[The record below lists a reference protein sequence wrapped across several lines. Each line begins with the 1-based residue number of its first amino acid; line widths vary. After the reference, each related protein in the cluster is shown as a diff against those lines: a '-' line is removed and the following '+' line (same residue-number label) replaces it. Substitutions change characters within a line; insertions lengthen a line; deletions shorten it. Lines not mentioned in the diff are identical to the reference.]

1 MLPDIIRKVL
11 DKIATDLNFIEFSL
25 KTESASKHGDN
36 FQGVLLAVTIDG
48 TQQIGGELVTNQ
60 LDLVCKVA
68 PEDIVRRAN
77 FRTKLVFD
85 REILAYTKV
94 LPALVEFQREK
105 GVGEANS
112 FLAFPKVYGFDVNAY
127 IIVMENLRMQN
138 YLVRSKKEVIPL
150 DHALLLMKEL
160 GKFHGISFALKDQ
173 RPNEF
178 DEYKKLTDTHGEIMR
193 GKLAIHHKQT
203 LEMVEHAVK
212 DPIHKNIVKNFD
224 INRMLDQCF
233 NWEACDKFGVISH
246 GDCWC
251 TNVMFQYSDA
261 NVN

>member
-11 DKIATDLNFIEFSL
+11 DKIATDLDFAEYSL
-25 KTESASKHGDN
+25 KTESASNHGDN

-48 TQQIGGELVTNQ
+48 VQQIGGELVAKQ
-60 LDLVCKVA
+60 VDLVCKLA
-68 PEDIVRRAN
+68 PEDITRRAN

-85 REILAYTKV
+85 REILAYTTV
-94 LPALVEFQREK
+94 LPALVDFQREK
-105 GVGEANS
+105 GISEANS
-112 FLAFPKVYGFDVNAY
+112 FLAFPTVFACDVNAH
-127 IIVMENLRMQN
+127 IIVMENLRVQN

-150 DHALLLMKEL
+150 DHALLLMREL

-178 DEYKKLTDTHGEIMR
+178 EQYKKLTDTHGEIMC
-193 GKLAIHHKQT
+193 GKLSIHHEQT
-203 LEMVEHAVK
+203 IEMVELAVK
-212 DPIHKNIVKNFD
+212 DPAHKKIVQNFD

-233 NWEACDKFGVISH
+233 NWEARDKFGVISH

-251 TNVMFQYSDA
+251 TNVMFQYSGA